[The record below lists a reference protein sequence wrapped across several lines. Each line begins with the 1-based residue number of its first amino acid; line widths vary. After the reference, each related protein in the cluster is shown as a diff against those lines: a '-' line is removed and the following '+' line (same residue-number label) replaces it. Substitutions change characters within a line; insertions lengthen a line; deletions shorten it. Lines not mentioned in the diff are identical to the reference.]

1 MQVCCCYWRYLIAQ
15 EVPAAEAEAGAEQI
29 VAALEAVETAK
40 KVGAVKVAEEV
51 AMSTGAAGALAGSV
65 R

>member
-1 MQVCCCYWRYLIAQ
+1 M
-15 EVPAAEAEAGAEQI
+15 PADEAGAEQI

>member
-1 MQVCCCYWRYLIAQ
+1 M
-15 EVPAAEAEAGAEQI
+15 PAAEAETERI
-29 VAALEAVETAK
+29 VAALGAVETAK
-40 KVGAVKVAEEV
+40 MVGAVKVAEEV